1 MLTAY
6 FLALAVMLALSWFLS
21 GTTQRALIA
30 NKGFWPRMNTL
41 AACWMLPLA
50 AIHLAAIYAGP
61 KSAKLFIFMLLS
73 ISGLSLI
80 VGAVRVA
87 TMDAKE
93 AMRRVDELML

>member
-6 FLALAVMLALSWFLS
+6 FIALAVMLALSWFLS

-41 AACWMLPLA
+41 AAIWMLPLA
-50 AIHLAAIYAGP
+50 AIPLAAIYADP
-61 KSAKLFIFMLLS
+61 KSAKLFILMLLS

-80 VGAVRVA
+80 VGAVRMTA
-87 TMDAKE
+87 MDAKE
-93 AMRRVDELML
+93 AMRRVDELMF